1 MPKIEYKS
9 IKFQQKS
16 LELIRLVN
24 QVVEE
29 YQAQGYE
36 LTLRQAYYQLVARG
50 YIPNNERSYKN
61 IGNLINDGRLAGLID
76 WHSITDRTRNLR
88 SNSHWDNPADVIAS
102 ARYSYLLNKWD
113 GQPNYVE
120 VWVEKDAL
128 VDIVGQAC
136 RPLDTPYF
144 SCRGYTSQSEMWS
157 AAQRFISQD
166 YRDNRVII
174 HLGDHDPSGI
184 DMTRDIQERLQMFG
198 ADVYV
203 KRVALTMN
211 QIGTYNPPP
220 NPAKIT
226 DSRASKYIDEYGNE
240 SWELDVCGHGMHFC
254 QTAAD
259 CFNYYSFNS
268 ENKVAEVIAY
278 GDVRTDGDKSCT
290 DKLEIVREI
299 PWDEVLRIVN
309 IGKNCTGRCNTGDWN
324 KSSFNTGCF
333 NTEEQKITLFNKP
346 SGMTYREW
354 MDSDARYL
362 LNQIPKDVVEWV
374 YEEDMTDEEKA
385 THPTYETTGGYL
397 KVLDESECGQLW
409 WGSLSD
415 RRKEIIKAI
424 PNFDAEIFFQCTGV
438 RVDE

>member
-16 LELIRLVN
+16 LELIKLVN

-61 IGNLINDGRLAGLID
+61 IGSLINDGRLAGLID
-76 WHSITDRTRNLR
+76 WYSITDRTRNLR
-88 SNSHWDNPADVIAS
+88 SNGHWDNPADVIGS
-102 ARYSYLLNKWD
+102 ARYSYMLDKWQ

-157 AAQRFISQD
+157 AAQRFIRQGD
-166 YRDNRVII
+166 RENRFII

-184 DMTRDIQERLQMFG
+184 DMT
-198 ADVYV
+198 
-203 KRVALTMN
+203 
-211 QIGTYNPPP
+211 
-220 NPAKIT
+220 
-226 DSRASKYIDEYGNE
+226 
-240 SWELDVCGHGMHFC
+240 
-254 QTAAD
+254 
-259 CFNYYSFNS
+259 
-268 ENKVAEVIAY
+268 
-278 GDVRTDGDKSCT
+278 
-290 DKLEIVREI
+290 
-299 PWDEVLRIVN
+299 
-309 IGKNCTGRCNTGDWN
+309 
-324 KSSFNTGCF
+324 
-333 NTEEQKITLFNKP
+333 
-346 SGMTYREW
+346 
-354 MDSDARYL
+354 
-362 LNQIPKDVVEWV
+362 
-374 YEEDMTDEEKA
+374 
-385 THPTYETTGGYL
+385 TGGYL
-397 KVLDESECGQLW
+397 KVLNESECGQLW

-424 PNFDAEIFFQCTGV
+424 PNFDAEIFFQCTGI

>member
-61 IGNLINDGRLAGLID
+61 IGSLINDGRLAGLID
-76 WHSITDRTRNLR
+76 WYSITDRTRNLR
-88 SNSHWDNPADVIAS
+88 SNGHWDNPADVIGS
-102 ARYSYLLNKWD
+102 ARYSYMLDKWQ

-144 SCRGYTSQSEMWS
+144 SCRGYTSQSEMW
-157 AAQRFISQD
+157 
-166 YRDNRVII
+166 
-174 HLGDHDPSGI
+174 
-184 DMTRDIQERLQMFG
+184 G

-211 QIGTYNPPP
+211 QISTYNPPP

-226 DSRASKYIDEYGNE
+226 DSRCGKYIAEYGDE
-240 SWELDVCGHGMHFC
+240 SWELDALEPQVITDLINNEVTALRNDEIYHAVC
-254 QTAAD
+254 D
-259 CFNYYSFNS
+259 
-268 ENKVAEVIAY
+268 
-278 GDVRTDGDKSCT
+278 
-290 DKLEIVREI
+290 L
-299 PWDEVLRIVN
+299 
-309 IGKNCTGRCNTGDWN
+309 
-324 KSSFNTGCF
+324 
-333 NTEEQKITLFNKP
+333 
-346 SGMTYREW
+346 
-354 MDSDARYL
+354 
-362 LNQIPKDVVEWV
+362 
-374 YEEDMTDEEKA
+374 EEKGKDELRMIERNYDKA
-385 THPTYETTGGYL
+385 VAFL
-397 KVLDESECGQLW
+397 ESE
-409 WGSLSD
+409 
-415 RRKEIIKAI
+415 E
-424 PNFDAEIFFQCTGV
+424 
-438 RVDE
+438 